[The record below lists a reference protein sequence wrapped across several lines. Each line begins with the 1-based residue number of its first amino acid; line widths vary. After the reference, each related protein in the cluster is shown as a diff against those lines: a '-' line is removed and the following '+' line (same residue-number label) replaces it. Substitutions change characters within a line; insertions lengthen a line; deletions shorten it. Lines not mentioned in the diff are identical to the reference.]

1 MSDWAQGLRVGS
13 IAYSVPKGSI
23 SIKTDKDE
31 WHESMIG
38 EGWIVD
44 DDDMNS
50 AYKES
55 DVIVSV
61 DLVTGAEVGTVLVRD
76 YGAYYKVGYDE
87 WTATGSTG
95 TFNDETVRGIRGLR
109 EV

>member
-1 MSDWAQGLRVGS
+1 MSDWAKGLRVGS
-13 IAYSVPKGSI
+13 VAYSVSKGSI

-55 DVIVSV
+55 DVVVAV
-61 DLVTGAEVGTVLVRD
+61 DLVTGAEVGTVLVSD
-76 YGAYYKVGYDE
+76 YGAYYKMGDDE
-87 WTATGSTG
+87 WTATGTPG
-95 TFNDETVRGIRGLR
+95 TYKDETVRGMRGLR